1 VFMAKTNDVV
11 SWLYL
16 DAASLCS
23 RFVAVHDEI
32 QALSNG
38 DSHRAALEDQL
49 QNIRVRIM
57 KRYGVLGVHFP
68 DVSPRLGKLISHDQI
83 VSSEYRRKYLTLE
96 DVLEALLEGHKGEAS
111 VADFWAFVS
120 YLGISEL
127 PTEAEALDAI
137 VEANPGRFGLQLEGD
152 KRCYVLRLPVDDR
165 PSARRVG

>member
-1 VFMAKTNDVV
+1 MGKANDVI

-16 DAASLCS
+16 DAANLCS
-23 RFVAVHDEI
+23 RFMAVHDEI
-32 QALSNG
+32 QGLGDG
-38 DSHRAALEDQL
+38 DSHRSALECEL
-49 QNIRVRIM
+49 EGLRARIM

-96 DVLEALLEGHKGEAS
+96 DVFEALLEGQEGKAS

-120 YLGISEL
+120 YLGISEV

-137 VEANPGRFGLQLEGD
+137 VDANPGRFELRLEGD
-152 KRCYVLRLPVDDR
+152 KRCYMLRLPAENR
-165 PSARRVG
+165 PGARRAG